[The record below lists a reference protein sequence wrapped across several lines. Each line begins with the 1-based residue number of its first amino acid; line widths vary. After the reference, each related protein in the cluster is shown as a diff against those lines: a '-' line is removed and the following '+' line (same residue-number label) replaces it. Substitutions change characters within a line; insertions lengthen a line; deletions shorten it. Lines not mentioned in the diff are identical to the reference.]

1 MQIFFGNEK
10 KKKKL
15 IEFLFLFI
23 FNYYRSKEIEQQKE
37 EAVLKNQLARQSSKD
52 PFSDPL
58 IKDRFVGEV
67 EKLSKYVE
75 SLTKPTCSG
84 PSHLDLAW
92 KVHWITVGW
101 NDFKHFQIAM
111 SWLFLYKLQVYQ
123 YMYKAVKILT
133 SISKLL

>member
-1 MQIFFGNEK
+1 MEK
-10 KKKKL
+10 KEIKR
-15 IEFLFLFI
+15 IFI
-23 FNYYRSKEIEQQKE
+23 FVYFHNYRSKEIEQQKE
-37 EAVLKNQLARQSSKD
+37 EAVIKNQLARQSSKD

-92 KVHWITVGW
+92 KV
-101 NDFKHFQIAM
+101 
-111 SWLFLYKLQVYQ
+111 L
-123 YMYKAVKILT
+123 
-133 SISKLL
+133 

>member
-1 MQIFFGNEK
+1 MQIIFWYGK
-10 KKKKL
+10 KKEIKR
-15 IEFLFLFI
+15 IFI
-23 FNYYRSKEIEQQKE
+23 FVYFHNYRSKEIEQQKE
-37 EAVLKNQLARQSSKD
+37 EAVIKNQLARQSSKD

-92 KVHWITVGW
+92 KV
-101 NDFKHFQIAM
+101 Q
-111 SWLFLYKLQVYQ
+111 
-123 YMYKAVKILT
+123 
-133 SISKLL
+133 